1 MDNPFLIPLG
11 AFLMVVLIVA
21 IVHFAKI
28 RDKETEVE
36 QNLRLEVMEH
46 QRKMKELEI
55 ELTRV
60 RGGGA

>member
-1 MDNPFLIPLG
+1 MSSPFMIPLG

-21 IVHFAKI
+21 IISFAKL
-28 RDKETEVE
+28 RDKEMEVQ
-36 QNLRLEVMEH
+36 QNLRLEEMEH

-60 RGGGA
+60 RGGGS